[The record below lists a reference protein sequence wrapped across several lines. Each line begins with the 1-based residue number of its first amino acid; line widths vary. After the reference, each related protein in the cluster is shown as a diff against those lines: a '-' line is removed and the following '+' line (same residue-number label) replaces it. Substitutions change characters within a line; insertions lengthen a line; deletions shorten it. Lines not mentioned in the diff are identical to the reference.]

1 MELGKSGSFL
11 QADRAQR
18 TEKPG
23 MRIVWQMVS
32 LLAIFFAIPAWG
44 SGTERVVPILLYHRF
59 GPVVR
64 DAMTVRTMVFAA
76 QIEYLRSHGYQ
87 IVPLREVV
95 AYIRGVGPPPP
106 PHSVVITADDGHQ
119 SVYTDMFP
127 LVQRY
132 HIPVTLFIYPSAIS
146 RASYALTWDEL
157 RVMHDSGLVNIQSHT
172 YWHPNFKIEKKR
184 LSPQAYEKFVAMQL
198 EKSRAKLDQ
207 ELGIKVDMLAWPFG
221 IYDEDLIK
229 SAATAGYIAAFTMVR
244 APAGPSDN
252 VMALPR
258 YLVTDQDTGKTLG
271 RLLTT
276 DSR

>member
-1 MELGKSGSFL
+1 MGKLRFFFWV
-11 QADRAQR
+11 
-18 TEKPG
+18 P
-23 MRIVWQMVS
+23 
-32 LLAIFFAIPAWG
+32 LLAIFFAVPAWG

-64 DAMTVRTMVFAA
+64 DAMTVRTEVFEA
-76 QIEYLRSHGYQ
+76 QIEYLKRHGYQ

-157 RVMHDSGLVNIQSHT
+157 RIMHDSGLVDIQSHT

-184 LSPQAYEKFVAMQL
+184 LAPQAYEKFVAMQL

-221 IYDEDLIK
+221 IYDEDLIR
-229 SAATAGYIAAFTMVR
+229 SAVAAGYIAAFTMVR